1 MNNKKKE
8 FKIKIEKN
16 GPYII
21 SGNIP
26 LTERIIVPKGKSYE
40 FKNGREL
47 PQSEEYA
54 LCRCGQ
60 SKNAPF
66 CDSTHVKIG
75 FIGTETASKAP
86 YEERAELRGGPAVD
100 LLDDHRCASARF
112 CHRETGDAWELTRAS
127 DNEANRSEAIQAA
140 KECPSGRITAIIKK
154 HEVIEPQ
161 LEPAIEIV
169 QDPEKEVSA
178 GIFVKGYI
186 PIESANGE
194 IYEIRNRV
202 ALCRCGQSEN
212 KPFCDARHVAT
223 EYLDGKGNIE

>member
-1 MNNKKKE
+1 MTNEKKG
-8 FKIKIEKN
+8 FKIKIKEN
-16 GPYII
+16 GPYIV

-26 LTERIIVPKGKSYE
+26 LTEKIIVPKGKSYE

-66 CDSTHVKIG
+66 CDGTHTKIS
-75 FIGTETASKAP
+75 FIGTETASKEP
-86 YEERAELRGGPAVD
+86 YEARAELRGGPAVD

-112 CHRETGDAWELTRAS
+112 CHRETGDAWELTKAS
-127 DNEANRSEAIQAA
+127 DDEANRSEAIQAA

-154 HEVIEPQ
+154 QEVIEPQ

-212 KPFCDARHVAT
+212 KPFCDARHVVT
-223 EYLDGKGNIE
+223 EYFDGKGNIE